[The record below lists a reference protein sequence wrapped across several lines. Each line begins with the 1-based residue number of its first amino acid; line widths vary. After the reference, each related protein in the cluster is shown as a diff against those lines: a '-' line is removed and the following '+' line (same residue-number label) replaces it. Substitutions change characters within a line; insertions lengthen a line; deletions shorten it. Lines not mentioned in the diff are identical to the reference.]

1 MAASADDISR
11 WFDEGKARSTVTHMV
26 VVCDTF
32 DYEDYPVY
40 VVAGEN
46 VHKVVD
52 ENNNAQNMSRVMEV
66 YKMSDDK
73 EEQLRS
79 TRNFRY

>member
-26 VVCDTF
+26 IVCDTF

-40 VVAGEN
+40 VVEGED
-46 VHKVVD
+46 VRKVED
-52 ENNNAQNMSRVMEV
+52 EHDNAQNMSKVMEV
-66 YKMSDDK
+66 YKMSEDK
-73 EEQLRS
+73 DEQLRRQ
-79 TRNFRY
+79 RNFRY